1 MRTINVR
8 LTNAT
13 KGTAAMTTSTGL
25 ISRTAATVGAIAIFL
40 VQLTPASAQ
49 ALPKEIKDAGIIRIG
64 VKCDSP
70 PFGASGPDG
79 KPSGIEIDLAKQI
92 GIAAF
97 GSADKAELSCVATD
111 ARIPSLTGGKIDL
124 IIATL
129 GKTPQREQVIDY
141 SDIYYWGSSRVIV
154 PKESKVQK
162 LADLDGKSMLIIKGG
177 SQLKWLKERIPS
189 LEFIQLN
196 TNADNLQ
203 ALQQGRAD
211 GYVGDAITIATLA
224 SNYPQ
229 FRTLE
234 EPVDLGFNGVG
245 IRKGENE
252 LKAFVNGVLKKL
264 KDEKFYSR
272 SVPVYVKDSIVAA
285 EMIKSFETDPPAAK

>member
-1 MRTINVR
+1 MYKSTSM
-8 LTNAT
+8 TQF
-13 KGTAAMTTSTGL
+13 AAVAL
-25 ISRTAATVGAIAIFL
+25 AAFSFQVL
-40 VQLTPASAQ
+40 PVSAQ
-49 ALPKEIKDAGIIRIG
+49 AVPKAITDAGVIRIG

-79 KPSGIEIDLAKQI
+79 KSAGIEIEMAKQI
-92 GIAAF
+92 GMAAF

-129 GKTPQREQVIDY
+129 GKTPAREQVIDY

-154 PKESKVQK
+154 PKDSKVQK

-224 SNYPQ
+224 SNYPE
-229 FRTLE
+229 FRILD

-245 IRKGENE
+245 IRKGEDE
-252 LKAFVNGVLKKL
+252 LKAFVNTVVKKL
-264 KDEKFYSR
+264 KDEKFYSKT
-272 SVPVYVKDSIVAA
+272 VPTFVKDPVVAA
-285 EMIKSFETDPPAAK
+285 EMVKSFETDPPTVK

>member
-1 MRTINVR
+1 MTISIS
-8 LTNAT
+8 
-13 KGTAAMTTSTGL
+13 M
-25 ISRTAATVGAIAIFL
+25 ISRTAATVGAIAAFL
-40 VQLTPASAQ
+40 FQVSPASAQ
-49 ALPKEIKDAGIIRIG
+49 ALPKAIKDAGVIRIG

-79 KPSGIEIDLAKQI
+79 KPAGIEIDLAKQI
-92 GIAAF
+92 GMAAF
-97 GSADKAELSCVATD
+97 GTADKAELSCVSTD

-129 GKTPQREQVIDY
+129 GKTPPREQVIDY

-264 KDEKFYSR
+264 KDENFYSK
-272 SVPVYVKDSIVAA
+272 SVPLYVKEPVVAA

>member
-1 MRTINVR
+1 MRQKYKNEKRSIN
-8 LTNAT
+8 NDET
-13 KGTAAMTTSTGL
+13 KGTAAMTNSFSM
-25 ISRTAATVGAIAIFL
+25 ISRTATALGTIAAL
-40 VQLTPASAQ
+40 MLASAPASAQ
-49 ALPKEIKDAGIIRIG
+49 TLPKAIKDAGIIRIG

-70 PFGASGPDG
+70 PFGASGTDG
-79 KPSGIEIDLAKQI
+79 KPAGIEIDIAKQI

-97 GSADKAELSCVATD
+97 GSANKAELSCVATD

-129 GKTPQREQVIDY
+129 GKTPSREQVIDY
-141 SDIYYWGSSRVIV
+141 SNIYYWGSSRVIV

-177 SQLKWLKERIPS
+177 SQLKWLKERIPT

-224 SNYPQ
+224 SSYPQ
-229 FRTLE
+229 FRALE

-245 IRKGENE
+245 IRKGEDE

-264 KDEKFYSR
+264 KDEKFYSKT
-272 SVPVYVKDSIVAA
+272 VPTYVKD
-285 EMIKSFETDPPAAK
+285 PPATK

>member
-1 MRTINVR
+1 M
-8 LTNAT
+8 T
-13 KGTAAMTTSTGL
+13 KKISMISCTAAAL
-25 ISRTAATVGAIAIFL
+25 GAIAAVML
-40 VQLTPASAQ
+40 QAAPASAQ
-49 ALPKEIKDAGIIRIG
+49 SLPKAIKDAGMIRIG

-70 PFGASGPDG
+70 PFGASGTDG
-79 KPSGIEIDLAKQI
+79 QPAGIEIDIAKQI

-129 GKTPQREQVIDY
+129 GKTPSREQVIDY
-141 SDIYYWGSSRVIV
+141 SNIYYWGSSRVIV

-162 LADLDGKSMLIIKGG
+162 LADLDGKSMLIVKGG
-177 SQLKWLKERIPS
+177 SQLKWLKERIPT

-224 SNYPQ
+224 SSYPQ

-245 IRKGENE
+245 IRKGEDE

-264 KDEKFYSR
+264 KDEKFYSKT
-272 SVPVYVKDSIVAA
+272 VPTYVKDPVVAA
-285 EMIKSFETDPPAAK
+285 EMIKSFETDPPATK

>member
-1 MRTINVR
+1 MYKSTSM
-8 LTNAT
+8 TQF
-13 KGTAAMTTSTGL
+13 AAVAL
-25 ISRTAATVGAIAIFL
+25 AAFSLQVL
-40 VQLTPASAQ
+40 PVSAQ
-49 ALPKEIKDAGIIRIG
+49 ALPKAIKDAGIIRIG

-79 KPSGIEIDLAKQI
+79 KSVGIEIEMAKQI
-92 GIAAF
+92 GMAAF

-129 GKTPQREQVIDY
+129 GKTPAREQVIDY

-154 PKESKVQK
+154 PKDSKVQK

-189 LEFIQLN
+189 LEFVQLN
-196 TNADNLQ
+196 TTADNLQ

-224 SNYPQ
+224 SNYPE

-245 IRKGENE
+245 IRKGEDE
-252 LKAFVNGVLKKL
+252 LKAFVNGVVKKL
-264 KDEKFYSR
+264 KDEKFYSKT
-272 SVPVYVKDSIVAA
+272 VPTFVKDPIVAA
-285 EMIKSFETDPPAAK
+285 EMVKSFETDPPTVK

>member
-1 MRTINVR
+1 MY
-8 LTNAT
+8 
-13 KGTAAMTTSTGL
+13 TSICML
-25 ISRTAATVGAIAIFL
+25 RRTALALGALAVSTL
-40 VQLTPASAQ
+40 SALPASAQ
-49 ALPKEIKDAGIIRIG
+49 AVPKAIKDAGVIRIG

-70 PFGASGPDG
+70 PFGASGTDG
-79 KPSGIEIDLAKQI
+79 KPVGIEIEMAKQI

-97 GSADKAELSCVATD
+97 GAAEKAELSCVATD

-129 GKTPQREQVIDY
+129 GKTPSREQVIDY

-154 PKESKVQK
+154 PKDSKVQK

-189 LEFIQLN
+189 LEFVQLN

-224 SNYPQ
+224 ANYPE

-245 IRKGENE
+245 VRKGEDE
-252 LKAFVNGVLKKL
+252 LKAFVNGVVKKL
-264 KDEKFYSR
+264 KNEKFYSKT
-272 SVPVYVKDSIVAA
+272 VPTFVKDPLVAA
-285 EMIKSFETDPPAAK
+285 EMVKSFETDPPAVK